1 MIRTFFQSILT
12 TILDAI
18 APKHCLGMGQ
28 PITSADRFSYSLL
41 SDNYIESL
49 ENAVPSENI
58 RQHCIDI
65 LGSDN
70 LALKEFHAMY
80 YFEQDAPIQNIIHQF
95 KYRNFKN
102 IGKAFGILLGESLLQ
117 QYKRLPEVIIPIPL
131 HPVRLRERGF
141 NQAEIIAK
149 EVGIILQKPMFSIAI
164 ERTIYRDQQVFQKF
178 SDRINFDERMFFV
191 RKKESITGKHV
202 LLIDDVLTTGST
214 VNAVAKS
221 LRAAGAKRV
230 DAAVICFT
238 KPQKLFNVS

>member
-1 MIRTFFQSILT
+1 MIRTFFQSIFS

-41 SDNYIESL
+41 SNDYIDSMEI
-49 ENAVPSENI
+49 AVPSENI

-70 LALKEFHAMY
+70 LVLKEIHALY

-95 KYRNFKN
+95 KYRHFKN
-102 IGKAFGILLGESLLQ
+102 IGKAFGVVLGESLLKK
-117 QYKRLPEVIIPIPL
+117 YKHLPEVIIPIPL
-131 HPVRLRERGF
+131 HPVRIRERGF
-141 NQAEIIAK
+141 NQSDIIAN
-149 EVGIILQKPMFSIAI
+149 EVGTILQKPVLKTTV
-164 ERTIYRDQQVFQKF
+164 ERTIYRNQQVFQKF

-191 RKKESITGKHV
+191 RKKESIVGKHV

-221 LRAAGAKRV
+221 LQTAGAKRV
-230 DAAVICFT
+230 DTAVICFT